1 MLHTAQHIVG
11 TPDGVLVRLL
21 LFAWMSPRTL
31 WGVLAGNVQVDSLA
45 TKRADDMNE
54 ATRRLLG
61 VLLRFIDG
69 FKATDSIVIGATNRQ
84 QVGILSVLY
93 AAALVGTWHDFDM
106 TLS

>member
-1 MLHTAQHIVG
+1 MAGQLEVNVG
-11 TPDGVLVRLL
+11 EQGMM
-21 LFAWMSPRTL
+21 AHNEC
-31 WGVLAGNVQVDSLA
+31 AGLQVDSLA

-84 QVGILSVLY
+84 QVRV
-93 AAALVGTWHDFDM
+93 T
-106 TLS
+106 